1 MIIRPNAE
9 LFKNHVR
16 ISRIV
21 LCKND
26 KLIEDYKNKIETNI
40 NRNIQ
45 LIENAGKY
53 NLLNRRTIFKFDM
66 IL

>member
-1 MIIRPNAE
+1 MIIISNAE
-9 LFKNHVR
+9 LFKNQIR

-26 KLIEDYKNKIETNI
+26 KLIEDHKSKIETNI

-53 NLLNRRTIFKFDM
+53 NLLDRTILKFDM